1 MSVSECFENLLNKKN
16 SRKQKVPKYV
26 KKLYTKK
33 SKISK
38 KILKTKC
45 KDKVKKLRME
55 LEIIEGKL
63 KVKKEEKIKKEES
76 YVIEEI
82 KSNPKAFFR
91 YAKRK
96 RVIKSNIGPFL
107 IDGKEVR

>member
-1 MSVSECFENLLNKKN
+1 M
-16 SRKQKVPKYV
+16 
-26 KKLYTKK
+26 
-33 SKISK
+33 
-38 KILKTKC
+38 
-45 KDKVKKLRME
+45 KKLRIE

-76 YVIEEI
+76 YVIDEI

-96 RVIKSNIGPFL
+96 RVIKTNVGPFL
-107 IDGKEVR
+107 INGKEIREEYEMATI